1 MKSETA
7 LNSPSNKEHRNH
19 FWIPAF
25 AGMAFLFL
33 AATAGW
39 SEKIPVVATTGYVA
53 DVVRAVGGEEIEL
66 TQLCGP
72 GVDPHLYKPT
82 PSDIAALRS
91 AKAVFYNGL
100 HLEGRMTD
108 ILVKMARSK
117 IVLPITDDVPEEML
131 LEPEEFEGNYDPHV
145 WNDPSLWKT
154 APFVVARGLSEADPE
169 RADLFQKSAEAY
181 AERIGALHEW
191 CLEKV
196 AELPEDKRI
205 LITSHDAYNYL
216 GRAYG
221 FRVVAPQGIST
232 VGEAGSAD
240 IVKTIDF
247 IKVNGVKA
255 IFVETSV
262 SPKILERIAA
272 DSGAVIGGELFSDA
286 MGAPGEMHGG
296 FDTGTYEGLIRYNM
310 TTIVEALK

>member
-1 MKSETA
+1 MKLKAA
-7 LNSPSNKEHRNH
+7 LNRLLNKEHRNC
-19 FWIPAF
+19 FWIPLF
-25 AGMAFLFL
+25 AGMTILVL
-33 AATAGW
+33 TGIAGW

-82 PSDIAALRS
+82 PSDIAALRH

-117 IVLPITDDVPEEML
+117 IVLPITDEVPEESL

-154 APFVVARGLSEADPE
+154 TPFVVARGLSEAAPD
-169 RADLFQKSAEAY
+169 RADRFRKAAEAY
-181 AERIGALHEW
+181 SDRIGALHEW

-221 FRVVAPQGIST
+221 FQVVAPQGIST

-240 IVKTIDF
+240 IVQTIDF
-247 IKVNGVKA
+247 IKANGVKA

>member
-1 MKSETA
+1 MFRITA
-7 LNSPSNKEHRNH
+7 LILIATVFH
-19 FWIPAF
+19 IP
-25 AGMAFLFL
+25 GL
-33 AATAGW
+33 AA
-39 SEKIPVVATTGYVA
+39 EKIPVVATTGFVA
-53 DVVRAVGGEEIEL
+53 DVVRAVGGDEIEL

-82 PSDIAALRS
+82 PSDISALRQAS
-91 AKAVFYNGL
+91 AVFYNGL

-117 IVLPITDDVPEEML
+117 TVLPITDQIPEEQL

-145 WNDPSLWKT
+145 WNDPSLWMT
-154 APFVVARGLSEADPE
+154 TPGVVAAGL
-169 RADLFQKSAEAY
+169 AEA
-181 AERIGALHEW
+181 APDRIQIFETRAREYSEILSGLHDW
-191 CLEKV
+191 CLTKV
-196 AELPEDKRI
+196 SELPKEKRI

-216 GRAYG
+216 GRAYD
-221 FRVVAPQGIST
+221 FQVVAPQGIST
-232 VGEAGSAD
+232 ISEAGSAD

-247 IKVNGVKA
+247 IKERQVKA

-262 SPKILERIAA
+262 SPKVVERIAK

-286 MGAPGEMHGG
+286 MGAPGEMHKG

-310 TTIVEALK
+310 TTIIEALK

>member
-1 MKSETA
+1 MKQLAGLFFTSC
-7 LNSPSNKEHRNH
+7 
-19 FWIPAF
+19 F
-25 AGMAFLFL
+25 AWLFI
-33 AATAGW
+33 AHA
-39 SEKIPVVATTGYVA
+39 EKIPVVATTGYVA

-82 PSDIAALRS
+82 PSDIAALRK

-108 ILVKMARSK
+108 ILVKMARQK
-117 IVLPITDDVPEEML
+117 VVLPITDNVPDDQL
-131 LEPEEFEGNYDPHV
+131 LEPEAFEGNYDPHV
-145 WNDPSLWKT
+145 WNDPSLWRT
-154 APFVVARGLSEADPE
+154 APGVVAQGLSEAAPE
-169 RADLFQKSAEAY
+169 NKEHFAKRAEEYSAKIAT
-181 AERIGALHEW
+181 LHEW

-196 AELPEDKRI
+196 SELPEEKRI

-221 FRVVAPQGIST
+221 FQVVAPQGIST
-232 VGEAGSAD
+232 VSEAGSAD

-247 IKVNGVKA
+247 IRENKVKA

-262 SPKILERIAA
+262 SPKVVERIAK
-272 DSGAVIGGELFSDA
+272 DSGAKIGGELFSDA

-296 FDTGTYEGLIRYNM
+296 YDTGTYEGLIQYNL
-310 TTIVEALK
+310 TTIVESLK

>member
-1 MKSETA
+1 MNTKTA
-7 LNSPSNKEHRNH
+7 LILIAS
-19 FWIPAF
+19 FFCIPF
-25 AGMAFLFL
+25 AHG
-33 AATAGW
+33 
-39 SEKIPVVATTGYVA
+39 EKIPVVATTGYVA
-53 DVVRAVGGEEIEL
+53 DVVRAVGSEEIEL

-72 GVDPHLYKPT
+72 GVDPHRYKPT
-82 PSDIAALRS
+82 PSDIAALRR

-108 ILVKMARSK
+108 ILVKMARQK
-117 IVLPITDDVPEEML
+117 VVLPITDDVPDEQL
-131 LEPEEFEGNYDPHV
+131 LEPEAFEGNYDPHV

-154 APFVVARGLSEADPE
+154 TPGVVARGLSEAAPE
-169 RADLFQKSAEAY
+169 KANLFRKAAEEY
-181 AERIGALHEW
+181 SEKIGALHEW

-196 AELPEDKRI
+196 AELPGEKRI

-221 FRVVAPQGIST
+221 FQVVAPQGIST

-247 IKVNGVKA
+247 IKENKVKA

-262 SPKILERIAA
+262 SPKVVERIAT
-272 DSGAVIGGELFSDA
+272 DSGAKIGGELFSDA

-296 FDTGTYEGLIRYNM
+296 YDTGTYEGLIKYNLS
-310 TTIVEALK
+310 TIVKSLK